1 VPNSLVNNRGKED
14 AMMQDIRNIKGKLV
28 CRIDEKACIV
38 EIVQKGCK
46 TVIHFRPDGTAK
58 VINTT
63 AA

>member
-1 VPNSLVNNRGKED
+1 
-14 AMMQDIRNIKGKLV
+14 MMQDIRNIKGKLV